1 MTKGDK
7 IMERIMVVACTVAT
21 IACALSACT
30 TNANAVYA
38 SRSNAP
44 SKQYEI
50 HQVVVADVSYCEE
63 HDGTKML
70 LLDANGNYYAWETP
84 DDDIDVGA
92 TYNCMFYRGTDRIAY
107 THDGFPMM
115 RFNGF
120 DNDWGL
126 EASEHMID
134 CNLLNWADEEF

>member
-7 IMERIMVVACTVAT
+7 IMERITVIAVAVASV
-21 IACALSACT
+21 ICAISAF
-30 TNANAVYA
+30 AFDADAFYQPIK
-38 SRSNAP
+38 NAP
-44 SKQYEI
+44 SKAYEV
-50 HQVVVADVSYCEE
+50 HQMVVADVSHCEA
-63 HDGTKML
+63 HDATKML
-70 LLDANGNYYAWETP
+70 LLDADGNYYAWETP

-92 TYNCMFYRGTDRIAY
+92 TYNCMFYRGTDRIVY

-126 EASEHMID
+126 EASEHIID